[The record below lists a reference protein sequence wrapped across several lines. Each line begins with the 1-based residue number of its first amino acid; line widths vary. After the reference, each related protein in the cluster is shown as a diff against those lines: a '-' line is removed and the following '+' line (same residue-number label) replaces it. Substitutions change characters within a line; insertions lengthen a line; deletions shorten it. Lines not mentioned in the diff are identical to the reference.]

1 MKKLSGTLF
10 ILICLCF
17 SAVLLVLSMVGS
29 AELAAV
35 SERVGTLEKE
45 ISALAEENRILTAE
59 AENRLGL
66 ETIETLA
73 SERLG
78 MRRPSPE
85 QIIYIR

>member
-1 MKKLSGTLF
+1 MKKLSGILF
-10 ILICLCF
+10 VLICLGF

-35 SERVGTLEKE
+35 SERVGALEKE

-73 SERLG
+73 TERLG
-78 MRRPSPE
+78 MRSPSPE
-85 QIIYIR
+85 QIIYVR